1 MTFNGGLVNGLL
13 LGLYQET
20 VYMVGE
26 DENSNHLEPE
36 EASAIHLYLL
46 LFRLT
51 IIFD

>member
-1 MTFNGGLVNGLL
+1 MTFNASLVNGLL

-26 DENSNHLEPE
+26 DENENLMEPE